1 MELPLSVLRIGGI
14 IMNKQ
19 ELEAIIPHRNS
30 MLLIDEATKTSE
42 TTSEGKKYI
51 TGKEWFLDGHFP
63 GNPVVPGVI
72 LCEMMAQAS
81 AVIIAEVSA
90 ASIPYFTGID
100 KAKFKNKVLP
110 GDTFEI
116 KCELTRNRG
125 IFYFITGK
133 GYVNGKL
140 SAQAEFSFAM
150 IPRESAENNA

>member
-1 MELPLSVLRIGGI
+1 
-14 IMNKQ
+14 MNKQ

-42 TTSEGKKYI
+42 TTSVGKKYI

-81 AVIIAEVSA
+81 SVIIAEVSA

-150 IPRESAENNA
+150 VPRESAEKAE

>member
-1 MELPLSVLRIGGI
+1 
-14 IMNKQ
+14 MNKQ
-19 ELEAIIPHRNS
+19 ELESVIPHRNS

-42 TTSEGKKYI
+42 TTCEGKKYI

-81 AVIIAEVSA
+81 SVIIAEVSA
-90 ASIPYFTGID
+90 ASIPFFTSIE

-125 IFYFITGK
+125 VFYFVSAK
-133 GYVNGKL
+133 GSVNGKICA
-140 SAQAEFSFAM
+140 SADFSFAL
-150 IPRESAENNA
+150 IPKDKVAAEM

>member
-1 MELPLSVLRIGGI
+1 
-14 IMNKQ
+14 MNKQ
-19 ELEAIIPHRNS
+19 ELESVIPHRNS

-42 TTSEGKKYI
+42 TTCEGKKYI

-81 AVIIAEVSA
+81 SVIIAEVSA
-90 ASIPYFTGID
+90 ASIPFFTSIE

-116 KCELTRNRG
+116 KCELTRKQRSFLFCFCKG
-125 IFYFITGK
+125 ICKRK
-133 GYVNGKL
+133 GL
-140 SAQAEFSFAM
+140 CFSRLL
-150 IPRESAENNA
+150 IRTYPER